1 MRFGRPWLVHLA
13 AVVLAAG
20 CGVPVDGE
28 ATELDNIRPDY
39 RSSTTV
45 VAVSTLPSD
54 GESRGFVGV
63 IAYFVRDEKL
73 VGRAS
78 VLPSTFTVGD
88 LLDLL
93 ALGPRET
100 DRESG
105 VRSGLDS
112 RRDLIENWSLSG
124 RNLTVELAPSL
135 GELPGSEQ
143 LFVIGQ
149 VTLTLTANLPVDGV
163 YYQQAGNPVAVPGAA
178 GQPLTGL
185 VRRSDYSGLLS

>member
-1 MRFGRPWLVHLA
+1 MRCIRTLS
-13 AVVLAAG
+13 VVLVAVLLTAG

-28 ATELDNIRPDY
+28 ATELDSIRPEY
-39 RSSTTV
+39 RSSTTL
-45 VAVSTLPSD
+45 ASGSTIQPG

-73 VGRAS
+73 VGRAN

-100 DRESG
+100 DRELG

-112 RRDLIENWSLSG
+112 RRDLVANWNLSG
-124 RNLTVELAPSL
+124 RNLTVELASSL

-143 LFVIGQ
+143 LLIVGQ
-149 VTLTLTANLPVDGV
+149 VTLTLTANLAIDGV
-163 YYQQAGNPVAVPGAA
+163 YYQQAGSPVAVPGAE

-185 VRRSDYSGLLS
+185 IHRSDYSGLLS